1 MAISTVI
8 VDDERPARDELAY
21 LLKGFP
27 ELEVIA
33 QGKNGLEAVSLI
45 KEHDQ
50 TWFFSMCRCR
60 DSMDSA

>member
-33 QGKNGLEAVSLI
+33 QGKNGLEAVSP
-45 KEHDQ
+45 D
-50 TWFFSMCRCR
+50 
-60 DSMDSA
+60 

>member
-21 LLKGFP
+21 LLKAFP

-33 QGKNGLEAVSLI
+33 RGKTGSRL
-45 KEHDQ
+45 
-50 TWFFSMCRCR
+50 CR
-60 DSMDSA
+60 